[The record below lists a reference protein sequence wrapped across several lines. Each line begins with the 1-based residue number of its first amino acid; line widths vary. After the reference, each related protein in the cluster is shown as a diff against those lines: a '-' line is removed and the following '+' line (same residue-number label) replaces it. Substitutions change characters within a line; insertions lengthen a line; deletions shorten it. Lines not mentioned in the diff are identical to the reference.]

1 MNHMKKFIAKLVLLS
16 GIIGAI
22 IISWCMWQKNDIL
35 TITNSISLD
44 ARLYEMKNMDAEHF
58 DVVALGSSM
67 TLYQLDGETFV
78 QHLNEGDGFYNFSA
92 WGLQISDSRKLL
104 EYLVEAYTP
113 HSVVIF
119 GNIADFDEAAE
130 SIIDMKAVRNY
141 LDDNAWNDIRNTLD
155 FGYPNNR
162 ETKKMYM
169 DRRYAPTELNEDL
182 RYDKWGGVLLN
193 VYGEDILKARY
204 DAYYTGE
211 PRQLQYDEL
220 AYIAKY
226 LADRGIKLY
235 YVQTPCREHYL
246 SERQGGYDIFVQH
259 CDTCRDIIESN
270 GGYYQSFFDYNEYTD
285 VYFADCIHLNK
296 DGALKLTEEF
306 CRWYDEINR

>member
-1 MNHMKKFIAKLVLLS
+1 MKKFIVKLVLFS

-22 IISWCMWQKNDIL
+22 IIGWCIWQKDDIL

-44 ARLYEMKNMDAEHF
+44 ARLYEMKNMDAGHF

-78 QHLNEGDGFYNFSA
+78 EHLDEGASFYNFSA

-104 EYLVEAYTP
+104 EYIVETYSP

-119 GNIADFDEAAE
+119 GNIADFDGAAE
-130 SIIDMKAVRNY
+130 STIDMKAVRSY
-141 LDDNAWNDIRNTLD
+141 LDDQAWNDVKNILD

-162 ETKKMYM
+162 ETRKEYL
-169 DRRYAPTELNEDL
+169 DRRYAPTDLNEDL
-182 RYDKWGGVLLN
+182 RYDQWGGVLLD
-193 VYGEDILKARY
+193 VYGEDILEGRY
-204 DAYYTGE
+204 NAYYTGE

-220 AYIAKY
+220 ADIAAY
-226 LADRGIKLY
+226 LADRNITLY

-246 SERQGGYDIFVQH
+246 SERQEAYDIFVRH
-259 CDTCRDIIESN
+259 CDTCRNIIESN

-285 VYFADCIHLNK
+285 KYFADCIHLNI

-306 CRWYDEINR
+306 CEWYDEVNR